1 MRKKKKILLS
11 LVGVAILIYAI
22 SMVPSIYRKHC
33 LTKQIYQTIDAI
45 HQKAELGKT
54 YEVFFDNT
62 LNADFCIV
70 SPPYADAETL
80 SKDTGVNLDKCKKKI
95 DNFDAHPGETWV
107 LLLVKDGRLTYVY
120 FLPYG
125 IQIKAKEKFGSR
137 ALSSKIGKNFG
148 FKILVVNDPEG
159 NLVLQEILTNKEKAN
174 W

>member
-1 MRKKKKILLS
+1 MRKRKKILLG
-11 LVGVAILIYAI
+11 LAGVTILIYTI

-33 LTKQIYQTIDAI
+33 LTKQIYQTISAI
-45 HQKAELGKT
+45 SKKAELGKI

-80 SKDTGVNLDKCKKKI
+80 SKDIGINLDKCRRKI
-95 DNFDAHPGETWV
+95 SMFSYRHEETWV
-107 LLLVKDGRLTYVY
+107 LLLLKDGRIAYVY

-137 ALSSKIGKNFG
+137 ALSSEIGKNFG
-148 FKILVVNDPEG
+148 FRIMAENDPEG
-159 NLVLQEILTNKEKAN
+159 NLVLKEILTK
-174 W
+174 